1 MVGVSAGQ
9 NDGNAPHAY
18 TFYDLFSAATS
29 NHSLPTEETRYSPG
43 QADGY
48 FTGRPYYDSPSAD
61 ADAGLFRTNN
71 FMANEPQDYILL
83 GVMITNR
90 VIHN

>member
-18 TFYDLFSAATS
+18 TFYDLFSIATL
-29 NHSLPTEETRYSPG
+29 NHALPTEETGYSPSY
-43 QADGY
+43 ATGY

-61 ADAGLFRTNN
+61 ADARIFRTND
-71 FMANEPQDYILL
+71 FMTNEPQ
-83 GVMITNR
+83 
-90 VIHN
+90 H